1 MRKVAATIILLCLS
15 LIASAEEYENYCFDK
30 SVDQEW
36 KELLLEHPHSVGLKN
51 LANLRSRLCT
61 RVINGDLPIDA
72 AIGQFEAAREKLLDK
87 WDERNKQRMINVDE
101 VA

>member
-1 MRKVAATIILLCLS
+1 
-15 LIASAEEYENYCFDK
+15 
-30 SVDQEW
+30 
-36 KELLLEHPHSVGLKN
+36 LKN

-87 WDERNKQRMINVDE
+87 WDERNKQRMINADE